1 MFKDFTIILESMN
14 FSLNEPIEYHE
25 LNFIIHQS
33 SIVKLLDKMN
43 GQLKKNKWAFIWHNS
58 QANLLIG
65 VCIVFKLFCC
75 FSSYWCCTFWIM
87 FKSYEWL
94 WTKFGTILIL
104 RCLWFGLNKNGF
116 RSSWVWNESSW
127 SAKISYELND
137 REFSVK
143 TTPPLLRGPITFSPL
158 VHFCRFLVRTDTPR
172 GGLHLL
178 FEHHRQWDILARIAR
193 KPYLKCSDTGQ
204 SSLVDISIMCQKQMN
219 WKFSRG
225 FPSPQLFRLLPRSYA
240 DISLWFVDL
249 YMVFSCVC
257 SAGIQSCQASFS
269 TTASE
274 FSIAASVRLKG
285 SSFLLHLR
293 SFSSPSPSSLSI
305 SDSPQSSANIFF
317 ATDERLLSPLHA
329 LLWKI
334 KISVLGSCCK
344 ILQYLVRFLESP
356 FHSRGSIGELLS
368 NGVTSASSY
377 DE

>member
-1 MFKDFTIILESMN
+1 MDN
-14 FSLNEPIEYHE
+14 W
-25 LNFIIHQS
+25 
-33 SIVKLLDKMN
+33 
-43 GQLKKNKWAFIWHNS
+43 KKNKWAFIWHNS

-116 RSSWVWNESSW
+116 RSPWVWNESSW

-158 VHFCRFLVRTDTPR
+158 VHFCRFFSPTDTPR

-204 SSLVDISIMCQKQMN
+204 SSLVDISNNVPETNELKIFPR
-219 WKFSRG
+219 FSVSPTVSSTSALICGHQPMVRG
-225 FPSPQLFRLLPRSYA
+225 FVHGF
-240 DISLWFVDL
+240 FVCVQCRYPILSSKFLDNSIWIL
-249 YMVFSCVC
+249 YSGC
-257 SAGIQSCQASFS
+257 SA
-269 TTASE
+269 
-274 FSIAASVRLKG
+274 LKRFVV
-285 SSFLLHLR
+285 S
-293 SFSSPSPSSLSI
+293 SPSSLFLFPVALVLVHLWFTAIVCKYLLCYSCTFAF
-305 SDSPQSSANIFF
+305 SLACSSMEN
-317 ATDERLLSPLHA
+317 
-329 LLWKI
+329 
-334 KISVLGSCCK
+334 
-344 ILQYLVRFLESP
+344 
-356 FHSRGSIGELLS
+356 
-368 NGVTSASSY
+368 
-377 DE
+377 